1 MARHKSEVEGHM
13 LLKFRGGGVVVWGGH
28 RLRDLPDPS
37 LPSSRRTEGDASQQ
51 ELNSRSSQKPD
62 TSVFAAAHAKTDIST
77 ATSFGRP
84 NYSSERI
91 LKRSLGQSLRQS
103 DSQPH
108 VQSLLESLPQAGQRS
123 EKFTQNSSRKTLKER
138 NLGYV
143 RKDGRK

>member
-1 MARHKSEVEGHM
+1 M
-13 LLKFRGGGVVVWGGH
+13 VWGGH
-28 RLRDLPDPS
+28 RLRDLREPS

-62 TSVFAAAHAKTDIST
+62 TSVFTAAHAKTDISI
-77 ATSFGRP
+77 ATSLDD
-84 NYSSERI
+84 RI
-91 LKRSLGQSLRQS
+91 TLLGQSLRQS

-108 VQSLLESLPQAGQRS
+108 VQSLLESLPQAGRRS

-138 NLGYV
+138 NNLGYV